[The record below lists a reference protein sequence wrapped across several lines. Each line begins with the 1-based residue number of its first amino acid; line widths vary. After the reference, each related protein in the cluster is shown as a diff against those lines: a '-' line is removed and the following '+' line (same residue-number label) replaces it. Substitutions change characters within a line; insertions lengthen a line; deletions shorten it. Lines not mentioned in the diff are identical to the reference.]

1 MDTQRQLE
9 ELEVCTEKQQL
20 SFRCQGSGS
29 FSSAN
34 MQALRAMYPEDEG
47 CFILAPAEQEAM
59 ASAAA
64 AAAAANSPG
73 VNLSGTVW
81 LPGVLLEQ
89 QPVALR
95 FQLPP
100 GYPSAE
106 PPQLSVEC
114 CASRWAHDR
123 TAADSVS
130 PFHAAGNCGSAA
142 PRSPLHKKRPT
153 HTHRCCCMRLCALTG
168 LSTSS

>member
-1 MDTQRQLE
+1 MHSEAAPAVVL
-9 ELEVCTEKQQL
+9 LPL
-20 SFRCQGSGS
+20 GSGS
-29 FSSAN
+29 LPSAN

-47 CFILAPAEQEAM
+47 CFILAPAEQEAL
-59 ASAAA
+59 

-73 VNLSGTVW
+73 ANLSGTIR
-81 LPGVLLEQ
+81 LPRVLLEQ

-114 CASRWAHDR
+114 SASRWAQDR
-123 TAADSVS
+123 TA
-130 PFHAAGNCGSAA
+130 P
-142 PRSPLHKKRPT
+142 
-153 HTHRCCCMRLCALTG
+153 
-168 LSTSS
+168 